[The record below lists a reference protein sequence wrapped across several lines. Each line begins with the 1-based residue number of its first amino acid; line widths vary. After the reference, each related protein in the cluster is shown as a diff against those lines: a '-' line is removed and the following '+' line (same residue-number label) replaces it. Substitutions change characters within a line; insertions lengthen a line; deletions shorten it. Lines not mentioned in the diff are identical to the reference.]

1 MTMADNVGS
10 GFGAGRRSRP
20 TTNHGH
26 PADYPFAAASPSHLT
41 SANPPSGVLN
51 DGAQRGTTLPPPRRK
66 RRLMP
71 RDVPELASWLS
82 ERDMAVLQ
90 SVSDH
95 QFLTVRQ
102 VEALHFGDHAPT
114 SGARIAR
121 RTMARLREYHALG
134 TLERRIGGLR
144 AGSAGLIHYLD
155 SVGDQLLHGRSGR
168 AAHRR
173 KVEPSSRFVAHRLA
187 VADVHVALTQ
197 AERLGTFEV
206 VACAVEPQ
214 AWRRYTGHS
223 GARLILKADLSADT
237 AVPPGGDLVHGWFVE
252 VDLGHEG
259 IQTLLKKCRDYEA
272 YRRSGVE
279 QDRTGGF
286 PVVVWSMTHTDPDKA
301 ERRRTALRAAIDA
314 DNDLPSK
321 LFRVVAPQQLI
332 PLIAA
337 GGQQ

>member
-1 MTMADNVGS
+1 MTMADNTSS
-10 GFGAGRRSRP
+10 GIDIGRHGRP

-26 PADYPFAAASPSHLT
+26 PADHPFAAASPSLLT
-41 SANPPSGVLN
+41 STNPPSGVLN
-51 DGAQRGTTLPPPRRK
+51 DGAQRGTTPSRRK
-66 RRLMP
+66 RRLLP
-71 RDVPELASWLS
+71 RDVTELASWLS

-90 SVSDH
+90 SVSEH

-121 RTMARLREYHALG
+121 RTMARLRDYGALG

-155 SVGDQLLHGRSGR
+155 GVGDQLLHGRSGR
-168 AAHRR
+168 TARRR

-187 VADVHVALTQ
+187 VADTHVALVRAQ
-197 AERLGTFEV
+197 RQNIIEV
-206 VACAVEPQ
+206 IDCAVEPQ

-237 AVPPGGDLVHGWFVE
+237 AVSPRSDLVHGWFIE

-279 QDRTGGF
+279 QERTGSF
-286 PVVVWSMTHTDPDKA
+286 PVVVWSMTHADPDKA

-314 DNDLPSK
+314 DRSLPSQ
-321 LFRVVAPQQLI
+321 LFRIVAPQQLI
-332 PLIAA
+332 PLIVD
-337 GGQQ
+337 GGQL

>member
-10 GFGAGRRSRP
+10 GLEAGRQSRP
-20 TTNHGH
+20 TINHGH
-26 PADYPFAAASPSHLT
+26 PADYPIAADLQPHLA

-51 DGAQRGTTLPPPRRK
+51 DGAQPGTTPPPRPK
-66 RRLMP
+66 RRLMA
-71 RDVPELASWLS
+71 RDVSELSSWLS

-121 RTMARLREYHALG
+121 RTMERLREYGALG

-168 AAHRR
+168 AARRR
-173 KVEPSSRFVAHRLA
+173 KVEPSSRFLDHRLA
-187 VADVHVALTQ
+187 VADAHVALVD
-197 AERLGTFEV
+197 AARLGALEV

-214 AWRRYTGHS
+214 AWRRYTGHG

-237 AVPPGGDLVHGWFVE
+237 AVPPGSEIVHGWFIE

-259 IQTLLKKCRDYEA
+259 IQTLLKKCRDYED

-279 QDRTGGF
+279 QERTGSF
-286 PVVVWSMTHTDPDKA
+286 PVVIWSMTHTDPTKA

-314 DNDLPSK
+314 DHSLPSS
-321 LFRVVAPQQLI
+321 LFRIVTPQQLI
-332 PLIAA
+332 PLITA
-337 GGQQ
+337 GGQL